1 MHNSHNDEHVDDAND
16 LDIAMTMYNLI
27 EYNDNYSDTSRSL
40 WQFKRSEQNIINGNI
55 PVGVDSTNSTS
66 FEYKSSSIKK
76 SDDGAF
82 KNVKIAVRLKYLS
95 NVWRSLEIRLINCK
109 IHLELNWS
117 KNCMMSSVVGT
128 TTLKITTTKLYV
140 LIVLC
145 QGKTL

>member
-82 KNVKIAVRLKYLS
+82 KNVKIAVRLKHLS
-95 NVWRSLEIRLINCK
+95 NVWRSLEMRLINCK

-145 QGKTL
+145 KGKTL

>member
-1 MHNSHNDEHVDDAND
+1 
-16 LDIAMTMYNLI
+16 MTMYNLI
-27 EYNDNYSDTSRSL
+27 EYSDNYSDTSRSL
-40 WQFKRSEQNIINGNI
+40 WQFKRSEQNIMNGNI

-95 NVWRSLEIRLINCK
+95 NVWRSLEMRLINCK

-145 QGKTL
+145 KGKTL

>member
-95 NVWRSLEIRLINCK
+95 NVWRSLEMRLINCK

-117 KNCMMSSVVGT
+117 ENCMMSSVVGT

-145 QGKTL
+145 KGKTL